1 MRHFFLDLMKF
12 KPRCKYPHITAIYL
26 SDDLLNEVN
35 KFCVDHNCSKSEAIR
50 LLMQSGLAA
59 MLLDEA

>member
-1 MRHFFLDLMKF
+1 MKF
-12 KPRCKYPHITAIYL
+12 KPRAKHPNMTATYL

-35 KFCVDHNCSKSEAIR
+35 KFCVDHNCGKSEAIR
-50 LLMQSGLAA
+50 LLIQNGLAA

>member
-1 MRHFFLDLMKF
+1 MKF

-26 SDDLLNEVN
+26 SDYLLNEVN

-50 LLMQSGLAA
+50 LLMQNGLAA